1 MSCPNFGYTHV
12 DDNPAVCLWP
22 DFVDIHILL
31 LFLRFLFVDLDLRCS
46 RRRHLAVHLHGFCF
60 VLTLDFRSR
69 LLDMTLLFLFLFA
82 PYNVV
87 FRDVWVD
94 NADRGQVSRFVQ
106 LGLDQLCYRSC
117 VVRRNPDIV
126 AKRQCKL
133 FRRDKSF

>member
-1 MSCPNFGYTHV
+1 
-12 DDNPAVCLWP
+12 
-22 DFVDIHILL
+22 VDIHILL
-31 LFLRFLFVDLDLRCS
+31 LFLRLLFLCLDLRCS
-46 RRRHLAVHLHGFCF
+46 RRGHLAVHLHGFCF

-69 LLDMTLLFLFLFA
+69 LLDMTLLFLLLFA

-87 FRDVWVD
+87 FRDVRVD

-117 VVRRNPDIV
+117 VVCRNTDIV

-133 FRRDKSF
+133 FRRDKPF